1 MGMPRSTPETG
12 RAFVILMAA
21 ASVMTIGTLAGAGE
35 VPRSLAGFTLGRPIE
50 EAADRVIM
58 ETALPVRYMENVQ
71 EVEIQAMEGFK
82 SGLIA
87 FGTCRKPNAIVR
99 IKLKYADS
107 GREFFESLLQRFKK
121 KFGDPTE
128 YQGDPFG
135 VLISW
140 KWSFSDASE
149 NRISLILQHNEQDEE
164 EKIGNAVKFTLH
176 NRLDEDARCFKENR
190 TDGREKLRQ
199 RRAPGDPPGMTAWD
213 MFVPK

>member
-1 MGMPRSTPETG
+1 MQKL
-12 RAFVILMAA
+12 ILAVAVAAVMAMDVSGA
-21 ASVMTIGTLAGAGE
+21 AGE
-35 VPRSLAGFTLGRPIE
+35 VPRSVAGFTLGRPIE
-50 EAADRVIM
+50 EVADRVIM
-58 ETALPVRYMENVQ
+58 ETALPVRYMENLQ

-87 FGTCRKPNAIVR
+87 FGTCRKPNTIIR

-107 GREFFESLLQRFKK
+107 SREFFEDLLQRFKK
-121 KFGDPTE
+121 KFGDPSE

-149 NRISLILQHNEQDEE
+149 NRISLILQHNEQDED
-164 EKIGNAVKFTLH
+164 EKIGNAVKLTLH
-176 NRLDEDARCFKENR
+176 NRLEDDARCFQENR

-199 RRAPGDPPGMTAWD
+199 RRAPAVRPGMTPWD

>member
-1 MGMPRSTPETG
+1 MPRSALATG
-12 RAFVILMAA
+12 CALVILMAMEVSGA
-21 ASVMTIGTLAGAGE
+21 AGE
-35 VPRSLAGFTLGRPIE
+35 VPQSIAGFTLGRPIE
-50 EAADRVIM
+50 EVADRVIM
-58 ETALPVRYMENVQ
+58 ETALPVRYMENLQ

-87 FGTCRKPNAIVR
+87 FGTCRKPNTIVR

-107 GREFFESLLQRFKK
+107 SREFFEDLLQRFKK
-121 KFGDPTE
+121 KFGDPSE

-149 NRISLILQHNEQDEE
+149 NRISLILQHNEQDED
-164 EKIGNAVKFTLH
+164 EKIGNAVKLTLH
-176 NRLDEDARCFKENR
+176 NRLEDDARCFQENR

-199 RRAPGDPPGMTAWD
+199 RRAPAVRPDMTPWD

>member
-1 MGMPRSTPETG
+1 MPRSALATG
-12 RAFVILMAA
+12 CALVILMAMEVSGA
-21 ASVMTIGTLAGAGE
+21 AGE
-35 VPRSLAGFTLGRPIE
+35 VPQSIAGFTLGQPIAE
-50 EAADRVIM
+50 VADRVIM
-58 ETALPVRYMENVQ
+58 ETALPVRYMENLQ

-107 GREFFESLLQRFKK
+107 SREFFEDLLRRFKK
-121 KFGDPTE
+121 KFGDLTE

-135 VLISW
+135 VFISW
-140 KWSFSDASE
+140 KWSFSDASA

-164 EKIGNAVKFTLH
+164 EKIGNAVKLTLH
-176 NRLDEDARCFKENR
+176 TRLEEDARCFQENR

-199 RRAPGDPPGMTAWD
+199 RRAPAGQPGMAAGD
-213 MFVPK
+213 MYVPK